1 MESPDISAIA
11 NVDSDED
18 INTTTT
24 SISLIPRTQNALSP
38 QEDSEPL
45 GESESLLADLLPPQ
59 LPSPPPAHT
68 TVASSNLSNSEL
80 TEESQSLLAGAGTL
94 DHKQTPDK
102 NHSEDLLLADSESTL

>member
-18 INTTTT
+18 INTTT
-24 SISLIPRTQNALSP
+24 SISLIPRAQNALSP

-45 GESESLLADLLPPQ
+45 GESESLLADLLPQ
-59 LPSPPPAHT
+59 LPPPPP
-68 TVASSNLSNSEL
+68 VASSNLSNSEL

>member
-18 INTTTT
+18 INTTT
-24 SISLIPRTQNALSP
+24 SISLIPRAQNALSP

-102 NHSEDLLLADSESTL
+102 NHSEELFADSESTL